1 MNAHENAMAVK
12 ELLLETEPEVC
23 VAHLDDMWESWLTN
37 ESNDYCTANVRADVL
52 ATYKSIRNLLLG
64 IKKSPL

>member
-1 MNAHENAMAVK
+1 
-12 ELLLETEPEVC
+12 
-23 VAHLDDMWESWLTN
+23 LDDMWESWLTN